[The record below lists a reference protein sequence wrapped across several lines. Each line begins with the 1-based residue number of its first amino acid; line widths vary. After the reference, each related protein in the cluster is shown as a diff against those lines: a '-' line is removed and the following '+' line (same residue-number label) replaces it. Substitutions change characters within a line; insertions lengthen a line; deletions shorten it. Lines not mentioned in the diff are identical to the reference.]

1 LKFVDFSGHTCP
13 LSSAKNVR
21 GAIAVVLDIL
31 RTIRADSDED
41 SAEDNEDDREDGGDE
56 GCVEASAAL
65 GELVALGVA
74 ASNQEDEEAKE
85 DSHGSEHETDV
96 CHEPGR

>member
-1 LKFVDFSGHTCP
+1 MKLVDFSGHTCP
-13 LSSAKNVR
+13 LTIVNEFR
-21 GAIAVVLDIL
+21 GAIAVTLDL
-31 RTIRADSDED
+31 FRTKRADSDED
-41 SAEDNEDDREDGGDE
+41 CAEDNEDDREDGGDD

-74 ASNQEDEEAKE
+74 ASNQEDEETNE